1 MRNNV
6 KQNALE
12 RLQRKSNNAVNV
24 IRSTIE
30 NLKAAN
36 VEIDDEQAT
45 NIAKIADLQTTNKS
59 LDDLKKNNEKVISNF
74 ESLLN

>member
-59 LDDLKKNNEKVISNF
+59 LDDLKKKQRKSDF
-74 ESLLN
+74 